1 MELFNIL
8 TFFIILSSL
17 IKLSFQYTYIVFPFK
32 TSTKGYKTYPDNLLQ
47 NDLEITLNI
56 GNPPQSIDLNL
67 RSKAYSFFV
76 TSVQANLPYKTFN
89 ESKSGTLIKENE
101 KPDTYRNQEY
111 SKAFKIYDSIY
122 IDNRE
127 IKNISL
133 LLATSL
139 EYQETGALG
148 LRLVDEHEYIGDL
161 SFILQ
166 IKKKFNLY
174 NYTYMINYKNDNE
187 GDLIIGAY
195 PHIYDKN
202 SFNQDNFKYAKAGIL
217 NGNVDWI
224 IDFDVIRYD
233 NNTIPSMNF
242 RGFTQ
247 IEFGLIQAPS
257 RLKKHLNNT
266 FFKNQCT
273 EKFNIK
279 RTITILHCKENF
291 KISDFKNISF
301 ILKDSNLEFTLTYK
315 DLFIKENNEYIF
327 GIVFD
332 ETGNKDTPW
341 ILGKPFIKKYSLIYD
356 LDKKTIGTYKGKN
369 LKNEEPKNPHKVLII
384 LIIIFS
390 IIIIGLVIFIVYYVK
405 KPKKRNLAKELND
418 DNYEYFPTD

>member
-1 MELFNIL
+1 M
-8 TFFIILSSL
+8 
-17 IKLSFQYTYIVFPFK
+17 
-32 TSTKGYKTYPDNLLQ
+32 
-47 NDLEITLNI
+47 
-56 GNPPQSIDLNL
+56 
-67 RSKAYSFFV
+67 
-76 TSVQANLPYKTFN
+76 
-89 ESKSGTLIKENE
+89 
-101 KPDTYRNQEY
+101 
-111 SKAFKIYDSIY
+111 
-122 IDNRE
+122 
-127 IKNISL
+127 

-315 DLFIKENNEYIF
+315 DLFI
-327 GIVFD
+327 
-332 ETGNKDTPW
+332 
-341 ILGKPFIKKYSLIYD
+341 
-356 LDKKTIGTYKGKN
+356 
-369 LKNEEPKNPHKVLII
+369 
-384 LIIIFS
+384 
-390 IIIIGLVIFIVYYVK
+390 IFIFLIRVK
-405 KPKKRNLAKELND
+405 KLI
-418 DNYEYFPTD
+418 

>member
-1 MELFNIL
+1 MKFFILFYFVIFAFNIII
-8 TFFIILSSL
+8 TIQASYIIL
-17 IKLSFQYTYIVFPFK
+17 PFK
-32 TSTKGYKTYPDNLLQ
+32 SSTKIKKSYPENLLQ

-89 ESKSGTLIKENE
+89 ESKSRTLIKETE

-174 NYTYMINYKNDNE
+174 NYTYMIK
-187 GDLIIGAY
+187 IVSTKI
-195 PHIYDKN
+195 
-202 SFNQDNFKYAKAGIL
+202 IL
-217 NGNVDWI
+217 NMQ
-224 IDFDVIRYD
+224 R
-233 NNTIPSMNF
+233 
-242 RGFTQ
+242 
-247 IEFGLIQAPS
+247 QA
-257 RLKKHLNNT
+257 
-266 FFKNQCT
+266 F
-273 EKFNIK
+273 
-279 RTITILHCKENF
+279 
-291 KISDFKNISF
+291 
-301 ILKDSNLEFTLTYK
+301 
-315 DLFIKENNEYIF
+315 
-327 GIVFD
+327 
-332 ETGNKDTPW
+332 
-341 ILGKPFIKKYSLIYD
+341 
-356 LDKKTIGTYKGKN
+356 
-369 LKNEEPKNPHKVLII
+369 
-384 LIIIFS
+384 
-390 IIIIGLVIFIVYYVK
+390 
-405 KPKKRNLAKELND
+405 
-418 DNYEYFPTD
+418 

>member
-1 MELFNIL
+1 M
-8 TFFIILSSL
+8 
-17 IKLSFQYTYIVFPFK
+17 
-32 TSTKGYKTYPDNLLQ
+32 
-47 NDLEITLNI
+47 
-56 GNPPQSIDLNL
+56 
-67 RSKAYSFFV
+67 
-76 TSVQANLPYKTFN
+76 
-89 ESKSGTLIKENE
+89 
-101 KPDTYRNQEY
+101 
-111 SKAFKIYDSIY
+111 
-122 IDNRE
+122 
-127 IKNISL
+127 

-341 ILGKPFIKKYSLIYD
+341 ILGKPFIKKFSLIYD

-369 LKNEEPKNPHKVLII
+369 LKNEEPKNTHKVLII
-384 LIIIFS
+384 LIIIFC
-390 IIIIGLVIFIVYYVK
+390 IIIISLVIFIVYYVK

>member
-8 TFFIILSSL
+8 TIFIILSSL

-89 ESKSGTLIKENE
+89 ESKSGTLIKETE

-341 ILGKPFIKKYSLIYD
+341 ILGKPFIKKFSLIYD